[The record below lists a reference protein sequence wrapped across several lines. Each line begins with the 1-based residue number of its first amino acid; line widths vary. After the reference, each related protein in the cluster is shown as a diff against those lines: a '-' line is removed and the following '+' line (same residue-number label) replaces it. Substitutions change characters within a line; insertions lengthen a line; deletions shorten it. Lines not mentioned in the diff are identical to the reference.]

1 MTEYPPQ
8 NKIDQ
13 VSKGNEERKAA
24 QDTTIS
30 NAPRISCV
38 NSLAIF
44 FANAFFDETRT
55 HLSSSVED
63 TYNSVRGVCEAEVK
77 IADDWGSGTGC
88 HGRGVEPTPPLPSS
102 SLPADST
109 NKNKSIRY

>member
-77 IADDWGSGTGC
+77 IANDWGPAQAVMVGAWNPLSLF
-88 HGRGVEPTPPLPSS
+88 PLPPCLQTTKTKTSP
-102 SLPADST
+102 LDT
-109 NKNKSIRY
+109 